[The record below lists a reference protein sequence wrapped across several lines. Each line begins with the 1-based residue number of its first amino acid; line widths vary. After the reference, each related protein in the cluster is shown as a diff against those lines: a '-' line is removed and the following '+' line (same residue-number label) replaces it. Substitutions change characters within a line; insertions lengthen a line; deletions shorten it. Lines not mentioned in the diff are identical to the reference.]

1 MRHLLRVS
9 LLVFASIVLCLTS
22 TTLAKADSFI
32 YTANLTGG
40 QEVPPVASPGI
51 GTAFGTYDNVTNVL
65 TLNVSFSGLVSP
77 TLAAHFHCCAP
88 PGENAP
94 VLIGF
99 EGFPPSVTS
108 GAYANSYN
116 LTSRLPAQRD
126 ALLSGL
132 WYINIH
138 SIQFPGGEIRAQI
151 NLQPVPEPATML
163 LLGAGLAGVAA
174 RVGRRRRASQ
184 ETIKAQDA

>member
-51 GTAFGTYDNVTNVL
+51 GTAFGTYDNVTNIL
-65 TLNVSFSGLVSP
+65 TLDVSFSGLVSP
-77 TLAAHFHCCAP
+77 TTAAHFHCCTP
-88 PGENAP
+88 PGANAG
-94 VLIGF
+94 VVIGF
-99 EGFPPSVTS
+99 TGFPTSVTS
-108 GAYANSYN
+108 GGFSNTYN
-116 LTSRLPAQRD
+116 ISGLTATQRD
-126 ALLSGL
+126 GLLNGL

-138 SIQFPGGEIRAQI
+138 SVQFPGGEIRAQI

-163 LLGAGLAGVAA
+163 LLGTGLAGVAA
-174 RVGRRRRASQ
+174 SVRRRRRASQ
-184 ETIKAQDA
+184 ETIKAHDA